1 MANNMNLA
9 ELQKELLK
17 IAEKEAKRKPDI
29 RKNQLKKTIREQV
42 LPSETAEKILPA
54 RIVKTIDAAIDAVVE
69 MAVTMARLGIDVP
82 AGKDSPKKA
91 KKGAKKKR
99 GKPLA
104 SVVEDIMAKNGVE
117 QMRVVDIKN
126 ELLKKKGYK
135 EKEKKLYTLT
145 TIALNQ
151 SKSFKKAGPGEYK
164 LVKK

>member
-29 RKNQLKKTIREQV
+29 RKNQLKKRIREQV

-82 AGKDSPKKA
+82 AGKLKYEV
-91 KKGAKKKR
+91 
-99 GKPLA
+99 L
-104 SVVEDIMAKNGVE
+104 DIS
-117 QMRVVDIKN
+117 R
-126 ELLKKKGYK
+126 
-135 EKEKKLYTLT
+135 
-145 TIALNQ
+145 
-151 SKSFKKAGPGEYK
+151 
-164 LVKK
+164 